1 MVCINPPNS
10 PSYQLAYFSIHTDNT
25 STTHPAHQPA
35 PSPLDLYVA
44 YLKGQ
49 YTADRLPNYD
59 KWPQV
64 KGKKYINLSL
74 LDKEGLRRQEAH
86 QYTKA
91 IFHGNISSIKHKKMK
106 MKNIAKTD
114 DGSILKG
121 RRRCILV
128 EGAPGVGKSTFAW
141 KLCEKWGNGK
151 ILQQYRV
158 MLLLRLREKRVR
170 EIKKDCDM
178 FRRCEPIAV
187 EGICRNGGE
196 GVFLLLDGWDELPEE
211 LRDKDSFFLDLI
223 QGQVLPEATV
233 LVTSRPHASEI
244 IVTECKDCV
253 FQHIQVAG
261 FTEENVQTFI
271 SSSVGDDSILLEDLQ
286 TYVSSYPHIE
296 SMMYNPLNAAIVV
309 EVYRNSYKEESTIP
323 KTMTELYS
331 SLIRS
336 LLLRYLKEHPVH
348 GRRKWSRRFRQFSD
362 LPSDVYQQFCKV
374 CRLAYEGITNRQQVI
389 FTDLPDD
396 FNSLDLMQCV
406 PELYVDEGAVLS
418 YNFLHLTIQEFL
430 AAYHVSLQSTQ
441 KKIEFFRNHQ
451 KAQRYQMVLKF
462 FAGLTNL
469 EDISDDELLP
479 LSSYEVHECIRIGTC
494 IGLSE
499 DARIGIGKRIKLAT
513 IHFLFETKPRIKML
527 NGLSKVM
534 FYRMSYT
541 SPFDSYVLGYIA
553 SLTTCSWKIVI
564 ECGSDCASAV
574 AMLAKGTLDPKH
586 DHLYLYPTEAL
597 PVSLCIEGTKDDRID
612 LSDFFKAHPSFLKR
626 IISLKLRYLGLNWHS
641 CEVFSESMSLIPH
654 LQVLDLGGN
663 SIGCTYKYDF
673 SPSSSSRSD
682 CSSPLDTLS
691 IDSSSSQLDSQ
702 LSSRSDSPA
711 SAVKLIDA
719 LKTQNTVELLNF
731 ASTNIGEPECEALAQ
746 WLSSP
751 TCSLRVLKIG
761 GNFLSCQSIQVLITS
776 LCQNCTFNELDIS
789 RSSISLEV
797 LPSLIQLPLLQL
809 DLTSCY
815 LGPEEM
821 CVIARALCGNS
832 KLEILELQKNPIR
845 DEGAREL
852 ADMLMQNKTLKHISL
867 NECEITEQGA
877 QALQNSLEHNDTL
890 LQLTLSSTSMEITDK
905 TIEYDAYYMHT
916 RNDY

>member
-1 MVCINPPNS
+1 M
-10 PSYQLAYFSIHTDNT
+10 
-25 STTHPAHQPA
+25 
-35 PSPLDLYVA
+35 
-44 YLKGQ
+44 
-49 YTADRLPNYD
+49 
-59 KWPQV
+59 

-91 IFHGNISSIKHKKMK
+91 MFHGRISSINPSKKME
-106 MKNIAKTD
+106 MEDIAKTD

-121 RRRCILV
+121 RRRCILI

-141 KLCEKWGNGK
+141 KLCEKWGKGK

-170 EIKKDCDM
+170 EIKRERDL

-187 EGICRNGGE
+187 EEMCHNDGE

-211 LRDKDSFFLDLI
+211 CRKKDSFFLDLI
-223 QGQVLPEATV
+223 QGQVLPDATV

-261 FTEENVQTFI
+261 FTEENVRAFI

-286 TYVSSYPHIE
+286 TYVSSYPHIK

-362 LPSDVYQQFCKV
+362 LPSDVYQQFCEV
-374 CRLAYEGITNRQQVI
+374 CRIAYEGITNRQQVI
-389 FTDLPDD
+389 FTDLADD

-430 AAYHVSLQSTQ
+430 AAYHVSLQSAQ
-441 KKIEFFRNHQ
+441 EKIEFFRNHQ
-451 KAQRYQMVLKF
+451 EAQSNQMVLKF

-469 EDISDDELLP
+469 EDIRDDELLYQ
-479 LSSYEVHECIRIGTC
+479 LKDTRID
-494 IGLSE
+494 LE
-499 DARIGIGKRIKLAT
+499 T

-527 NGLSKVM
+527 NGFSKVM
-534 FYRMSYT
+534 FCGLGYT
-541 SPFDSYVLGYIA
+541 SQFDSYVLGYIA
-553 SLTTCSWKIVI
+553 SLTTCSWIIVI
-564 ECGSDCASAV
+564 ECGSDRASVV
-574 AMLAKGTLDPKH
+574 AMLVKGTLDAKH
-586 DHLYLYPTEAL
+586 ENLYPAEGL
-597 PVSLCIEGTKDDRID
+597 PVSLNIEGGGSCGWDCTDF
-612 LSDFFKAHPSFLKR
+612 SYFFKAHPSFLKR
-626 IISLKLRYLGLNWHS
+626 IVSLKLYDIGLDGHS
-641 CEVFSESMSLIPH
+641 CEVFSKHMSLVPH
-654 LQVLDLGGN
+654 LQVLDLSRN
-663 SIGCTYKYDF
+663 DSIGYSQEYDY

-702 LSSRSDSPA
+702 LSSRSDYPT
-711 SAVKLIDA
+711 SAVKLINA
-719 LKTQNTVELLNF
+719 LKTQNTVKLLNF
-731 ASTNIGEPECEALAQ
+731 TVTNIGEPECEALAQ

-751 TCSLRVLKIG
+751 TCSLHVLHIG
-761 GNFLSCQSIQVLITS
+761 YNKLSFQATQVIITS
-776 LCQNCTFNELDIS
+776 LCQNCTLNELDIS
-789 RSSISLEV
+789 WSHNISLEL
-797 LPSLIQLPLLQL
+797 LPSLIQLPLLRLNLNQC
-809 DLTSCY
+809 D

-832 KLEILELQKNPIR
+832 KLEILELKDNTIKNEGAIALANTLMQLPLLRLNLDLCGLGPEEICVIARALCGNSKLEILQLQENPIR
-845 DEGAREL
+845 DEGAIAL
-852 ADMLMQNKTLKHISL
+852 ANTLMQNKTLKHIGL
-867 NECEITEQGA
+867 YKCEITEQGA
-877 QALQNSLEHNDTL
+877 QALQNSLEHNNTL
-890 LQLTLSSTSMEITDK
+890 LKLTLSSTSMKITDK
-905 TIEYDAYYMHT
+905 RILYGIYVPPPNEYYY
-916 RNDY
+916 Y

>member
-1 MVCINPPNS
+1 M
-10 PSYQLAYFSIHTDNT
+10 
-25 STTHPAHQPA
+25 
-35 PSPLDLYVA
+35 
-44 YLKGQ
+44 
-49 YTADRLPNYD
+49 
-59 KWPQV
+59 

-74 LDKEGLRRQEAH
+74 LDKEDLEQQEAH

-91 IFHGNISSIKHKKMK
+91 MFHGNISSIKHKKME
-106 MKNIAKTD
+106 MEDIAKTD
-114 DGSILKG
+114 DSSILKG
-121 RRRCILV
+121 RQRCILV

-141 KLCEKWGNGK
+141 KLCEKWGKGK

-170 EIKKDCDM
+170 EIKTDRDL
-178 FRRCEPIAV
+178 FRRCELIAV
-187 EGICRNGGE
+187 EEICRNGGE

-211 LRDKDSFFLDLI
+211 FREKDSFFLDLI

-233 LVTSRPHASEI
+233 LVNSRPHASEI
-244 IVTECKDCV
+244 IVTECKGCV

-261 FTEENVQTFI
+261 FTEENVQAFI
-271 SSSVGDDSILLEDLQ
+271 SSSVGENSKLLESLQ
-286 TYVSSYPHIE
+286 TYVSSYPHIK

-323 KTMTELYS
+323 KTMTELYY

-336 LLLRYLKEHPVH
+336 LLLRYLKGNPVL
-348 GRRKWSRRFRQFSD
+348 GKRRRTIRQFSD
-362 LPSDVYQQFCKV
+362 LPSDMYQQFCKV
-374 CRLAYEGITNRQQVI
+374 CRLAYEGITNHQQVI

-430 AAYHVSLQSTQ
+430 AAYHVSLQSAQ
-441 KKIEFFRNHQ
+441 EKIEFFRNHQ
-451 KAQRYQMVLKF
+451 KAQSNQMVLKF

-469 EDISDDELLP
+469 EDIRDDELLP
-479 LSSYEVHECIRIGTC
+479 QPSDDEYTCVHDTHIA
-494 IGLSE
+494 LV
-499 DARIGIGKRIKLAT
+499 T
-513 IHFLFETKPRIKML
+513 IHFLFEAKQRIKML
-527 NGLSKVM
+527 NALSKVTLDDIH
-534 FYRMSYT
+534 T
-541 SPFDSYVLGYIA
+541 SPFDCYVLGYIT
-553 SLTTCSWKIVI
+553 SLTTCSWKIEI
-564 ECGSDCASAV
+564 DCRISSASAV
-574 AMLAKGTLDPKH
+574 AMLVKGTLDPKH
-586 DHLYLYPTEAL
+586 ENLYLYPAEGL
-597 PVSLCIEGTKDDRID
+597 PVSLKIEGSGSECID

-626 IISLKLRYLGLNWHS
+626 IISLKLQDVGLDGHFL
-641 CEVFSESMSLIPH
+641 EVFSKSMSLIPH
-654 LQVLDLGGN
+654 LQVLDLN
-663 SIGCTYKYDF
+663 SNLSIGYSQEYDI
-673 SPSSSSRSD
+673 SPSSSSRSH

-702 LSSRSDSPA
+702 LSSRSDYPA

-719 LKTQNTVELLNF
+719 LKTQNTVKLLDF

-761 GNFLSCQSIQVLITS
+761 FNEPSFQIRILEIGGHFLSCQSIQVLITS
-776 LCQNCTFNELDIS
+776 LCQNCTLNELDIS
-789 RSSISLEV
+789 RSSISLEL

-809 DLTSCY
+809 DLTSCK

-832 KLEILELQKNPIR
+832 KLEILYIKNNPIR

-852 ADMLMQNKTLKHISL
+852 ADMLKQNKTLKYISL
-867 NECEITEQGA
+867 NKCEITEQGA
-877 QALQNSLEHNDTL
+877 QALQNSLEHNNTL
-890 LQLTLSSTSMEITDK
+890 LDLHLSSTSMEITDK
-905 TIEYDAYYMHT
+905 RIAYDTYYYNLYADP
-916 RNDY
+916 NDY

>member
-1 MVCINPPNS
+1 MASSEGKEV
-10 PSYQLAYFSIHTDNT
+10 YQS
-25 STTHPAHQPA
+25 
-35 PSPLDLYVA
+35 
-44 YLKGQ
+44 
-49 YTADRLPNYD
+49 
-59 KWPQV
+59 
-64 KGKKYINLSL
+64 LSL
-74 LDKEGLRRQEAH
+74 LDKEDLEQQEAH

-91 IFHGNISSIKHKKMK
+91 MFHGRISSINPNKKME
-106 MKNIAKTD
+106 MEDIAKTD

-141 KLCEKWGNGK
+141 KLCQKWGKGK

-170 EIKKDCDM
+170 GIEKDKDI

-196 GVFLLLDGWDELPEE
+196 GVFLLLEGWDELPEE
-211 LRDKDSFFLDLI
+211 LREEDSFFLDLI
-223 QGQVLPEATV
+223 QGQVLPDATV

-244 IVTECKDCV
+244 IVTECIDYV

-261 FTEENVQTFI
+261 FTEENVQAFI
-271 SSSVGDDSILLEDLQ
+271 SSSVGDDSKLLEGLQ

-309 EVYRNSYKEESTIP
+309 KVYRNSYKDESTIP

-336 LLLRYLKEHPVH
+336 LLLRYLKEHSVH
-348 GRRKWSRRFRQFSD
+348 GRRKWSRRLRQFSD
-362 LPSDVYQQFCKV
+362 LPSDVYQQFCEV
-374 CRLAYEGITNRQQVI
+374 CRIAYEGITNRQQVI

-396 FNSLDLMQCV
+396 FNSLDLMQYV
-406 PELYVDEGAVLS
+406 PELYVDKGAVPS

-430 AAYHVSLQSTQ
+430 AAYHVSLQSAQ
-441 KKIEFFRNHQ
+441 EKVEFFRNHQ
-451 KAQRYQMVLKF
+451 KAQSNQMVLKF

-479 LSSYEVHECIRIGTC
+479 QPSDIALT
-494 IGLSE
+494 
-499 DARIGIGKRIKLAT
+499 T
-513 IHFLFETKPRIKML
+513 IHFLFEAKQRIKML
-527 NGLSKVM
+527 NALSKVILNDR
-534 FYRMSYT
+534 YKVYVN
-541 SPFDSYVLGYIA
+541 PFDSYVLGYIA
-553 SLTTCSWKIVI
+553 SLTTCSWKIQI
-564 ECGSDCASAV
+564 DCRISSASAV
-574 AMLAKGTLDPKH
+574 AMLVKGTLDPKH
-586 DHLYLYPTEAL
+586 ENLYLYPAEAL
-597 PVSLCIEGTKDDRID
+597 PVSLRIEGGGCCGWDCTD
-612 LSDFFKAHPSFLKR
+612 LSYFFKAHPSFLKR
-626 IISLKLRYLGLNWHS
+626 IISLKLQDMGLDGHFL
-641 CEVFSESMSLIPH
+641 EVFSKSMSLIPH
-654 LQVLDLGGN
+654 LQVLDLN
-663 SIGCTYKYDF
+663 SNLSIGYSQEYDI
-673 SPSSSSRSD
+673 SPSSSSRSH

-702 LSSRSDSPA
+702 LSSRSDYPA

-719 LKTQNTVELLNF
+719 LKTQNTVKLLDF
-731 ASTNIGEPECEALAQ
+731 SDTNIGEPECEALAQ

-761 GNFLSCQSIQVLITS
+761 VNELSIRFHILEFGGNFLSCQSIQVLITS
-776 LCQNCTFNELDIS
+776 LCQNCTLNELDIS
-789 RSSISLEV
+789 RSSISLEL

-809 DLTSCY
+809 DLTSCK

-832 KLEILELQKNPIR
+832 KLEILYIKNNPIR

-852 ADMLMQNKTLKHISL
+852 ADMLMQNKTLKYISL
-867 NECEITEQGA
+867 NKCEITEQGA

-890 LQLTLSSTSMEITDK
+890 LHLHLSETSIDK
-905 TIEYDAYYMHT
+905 RIAYDIYYYNLYADP
-916 RNDY
+916 NDY

>member
-1 MVCINPPNS
+1 MFVLTLTESFSSQCCENPS
-10 PSYQLAYFSIHTDNT
+10 L
-25 STTHPAHQPA
+25 
-35 PSPLDLYVA
+35 SPLDHYVA
-44 YLKGQ
+44 YLKDVYKHEQ
-49 YTADRLPNYD
+49 FPVYN
-59 KWPQV
+59 KWPHV
-64 KGKKYINLSL
+64 EGKKFINLSL
-74 LDKEGLRRQEAH
+74 LSKHRITPQESH

-91 IFHGNISSIKHKKMK
+91 MFHGNISSIDPNKKME
-106 MKNIAKTD
+106 MEDIAETD

-141 KLCEKWGNGK
+141 KLCEKWGKGK

-170 EIKKDCDM
+170 EIKTDRDV

-211 LRDKDSFFLDLI
+211 LCEEDSFFLDLI
-223 QGQVLPEATV
+223 QGQVLPDATV

-261 FTEENVQTFI
+261 FTEENIQAFI
-271 SSSVGDDSILLEDLQ
+271 SSSVGDDSKLLEGLQ
-286 TYVSSYPHIE
+286 TYVSSYPHIK

-336 LLLRYLKEHPVH
+336 LLLRYLKEHSVH
-348 GRRKWSRRFRQFSD
+348 GTRKWRRRFRQFSD

-374 CRLAYEGITNRQQVI
+374 CRLAYEGITKHQQVI

-430 AAYHVSLQSTQ
+430 AAYHVSLQTAQ
-441 KKIEFFRNHQ
+441 EKIEFFQKHQ
-451 KAQRYQMVLKF
+451 KAQSNQMVLKF

-469 EDISDDELLP
+469 DDISDDELLSI
-479 LSSYEVHECIRIGTC
+479 SSDDEENDEYKHIELE
-494 IGLSE
+494 
-499 DARIGIGKRIKLAT
+499 T
-513 IHFLFETKPRIKML
+513 IHFLFEAKQRIKML
-527 NGLSKVM
+527 NALSKVIFDDDDDGFM
-534 FYRMSYT
+534 DV

-553 SLTTCSWKIVI
+553 SLTTCSWKIQI
-564 ECGSDCASAV
+564 AYGSDRASAV
-574 AMLAKGTLDPKH
+574 TMLVKGTLDPKH
-586 DHLYLYPTEAL
+586 ENLYLYPAEAL
-597 PVSLCIEGTKDDRID
+597 PVSLKID
-612 LSDFFKAHPSFLKR
+612 GANSSGEFELSDFFKAHPSFLKR
-626 IISLKLRYLGLNWHS
+626 IICLKLEYVGLDGHS
-641 CEVFSESMSLIPH
+641 CEVFSESNCMSLIPH
-654 LQVLDLGGN
+654 LEVLSLSLND
-663 SIGCTYKYDF
+663 IGSTQKCD
-673 SPSSSSRSD
+673 
-682 CSSPLDTLS
+682 
-691 IDSSSSQLDSQ
+691 ISSSSQP
-702 LSSRSDSPA
+702 LSSRSDSSA

-719 LKTQNTVELLNF
+719 LETQNTVKSLNF
-731 ASTNIGEPECEALAQ
+731 TITNIGELECEALAQ
-746 WLSSP
+746 WLSSS
-751 TCSLRVLKIG
+751 TCSLHVLYIG
-761 GNFLSCQSIQVLITS
+761 LNGLSCQATQVLITS
-776 LCQNCTFNELDIS
+776 LCQNCTLNELDIS
-789 RSSISLEV
+789 QSHISLEL

-809 DLTSCY
+809 NLDDCN

-832 KLEILELQKNPIR
+832 KLEILQLEDNPIR
-845 DEGAREL
+845 DEGAIAL
-852 ADMLMQNKTLKHISL
+852 ADMLMQNKTLKDIGL
-867 NECEITEQGA
+867 LGCEITEQGA
-877 QALQNSLEHNDTL
+877 QALQNSLEHNNTL
-890 LQLTLSSTSMEITDK
+890 LKLSLYETSIEINDQRIRYK
-905 TIEYDAYYMHT
+905 EVDDASPAPPNEYD
-916 RNDY
+916 DY

>member
-1 MVCINPPNS
+1 M
-10 PSYQLAYFSIHTDNT
+10 
-25 STTHPAHQPA
+25 
-35 PSPLDLYVA
+35 
-44 YLKGQ
+44 
-49 YTADRLPNYD
+49 
-59 KWPQV
+59 

-74 LDKEGLRRQEAH
+74 LDKEDLEQQEAH

-91 IFHGNISSIKHKKMK
+91 MFHGRISSINPNKKME
-106 MKNIAKTD
+106 MEDIAKTD

-141 KLCEKWGNGK
+141 KLCRKWGKGK

-170 EIKKDCDM
+170 GIEKDKDI

-211 LRDKDSFFLDLI
+211 LREEDSFFLDLI

-244 IVTECKDCV
+244 IVTECIDYV

-261 FTEENVQTFI
+261 FTEENVQAFI
-271 SSSVGDDSILLEDLQ
+271 SSSVGDDSKLLEGLQ

-309 EVYRNSYKEESTIP
+309 KVYRNSYKEESTIP

-336 LLLRYLKEHPVH
+336 LLLRYLKEHSVH

-374 CRLAYEGITNRQQVI
+374 CRIAYEGIANDQQVI
-389 FTDLPDD
+389 FTDLADD

-406 PELYVDEGAVLS
+406 PELYVDEGAVPS
-418 YNFLHLTIQEFL
+418 YNFVHLTIQEFL
-430 AAYHVSLQSTQ
+430 AAYHVSLQSAQ
-441 KKIEFFRNHQ
+441 EKVEFFRNHQ
-451 KAQRYQMVLKF
+451 EAQSYQMVLKF

-479 LSSYEVHECIRIGTC
+479 QPSDDEYTRTSME
-494 IGLSE
+494 
-499 DARIGIGKRIKLAT
+499 T
-513 IHFLFETKPRIKML
+513 IHLLFEAKQRIKML
-527 NGLSKVM
+527 NALSKVILEDR
-534 FYRMSYT
+534 YKVYVN
-541 SPFDSYVLGYIA
+541 PFDSYVLGYIA
-553 SLTTCSWKIVI
+553 SLTTCSWKIEI
-564 ECGSDCASAV
+564 KFASDSASVV

-586 DHLYLYPTEAL
+586 ENLYLYPAEAL
-597 PVSLCIEGTKDDRID
+597 PISLKIVDSWFEGCSD
-612 LSDFFKAHPSFLKR
+612 LSDVFKAHPSFLKR
-626 IISLKLRYLGLNWHS
+626 IISLKLWYLGLNWHF
-641 CEVFSESMSLIPH
+641 CEVFSKSMSLIPH
-654 LQVLDLGGN
+654 LQVLNLRSS
-663 SIGCTYKYDF
+663 SIESTQEYDF
-673 SPSSSSRSD
+673 PSNSSSRSD

-719 LKTQNTVELLNF
+719 LKTQNTVKLLDF
-731 ASTNIGEPECEALAQ
+731 GDTDVGGPECEALAQ

-751 TCSLRVLKIG
+751 TCSLYILNG
-761 GNFLSCQSIQVLITS
+761 LNFQATQVIITS
-776 LCQNCTFNELDIS
+776 LCQNCTLSELGIS
-789 RSSISLEV
+789 HSRISLEL
-797 LPSLIQLPLLQL
+797 LPSLIQLPLMRL
-809 DLTSCY
+809 DLGFCD

-821 CVIARALCGNS
+821 CAIARALCGNS
-832 KLEILELQKNPIR
+832 KLEVLELANNPIR
-845 DEGAREL
+845 DEGGIAL
-852 ADMLMQNKTLKHISL
+852 ADTLMQNKTLKYIDLSV
-867 NECEITEQGA
+867 CEITEQGA
-877 QALQNSLEHNDTL
+877 QALQNSLEHNNTL
-890 LQLTLSSTSMEITDK
+890 LELGLPNTSMEITDRRIK
-905 TIEYDAYYMHT
+905 YGYFFVCLPVLPLMNTMIT
-916 RNDY
+916 NN

>member
-1 MVCINPPNS
+1 MFVLTLTESFSSQCCENPS
-10 PSYQLAYFSIHTDNT
+10 L
-25 STTHPAHQPA
+25 
-35 PSPLDLYVA
+35 SPLDHYVA
-44 YLKGQ
+44 YLKDVYKHEQ
-49 YTADRLPNYD
+49 FPVYN
-59 KWPQV
+59 KWPHV
-64 KGKKYINLSL
+64 EGKKFINLSL
-74 LDKEGLRRQEAH
+74 LSKHRITPQESH

-91 IFHGNISSIKHKKMK
+91 MFHGNISSIDPNKKME
-106 MKNIAKTD
+106 MEDIAETD

-121 RRRCILV
+121 RQRCILV

-141 KLCEKWGNGK
+141 KLCEKWGKGK

-170 EIKKDCDM
+170 EIKTDRDV

-211 LRDKDSFFLDLI
+211 LREEDSFFLDLI
-223 QGQVLPEATV
+223 QGQVLPDATV

-261 FTEENVQTFI
+261 FTEENIQAFI
-271 SSSVGDDSILLEDLQ
+271 SSSVGDDSKLLEGLQ

-362 LPSDVYQQFCKV
+362 LPSDVYQQFCEV
-374 CRLAYEGITNRQQVI
+374 CRIAYEGITNRQQVI
-389 FTDLPDD
+389 FTDLADD

-430 AAYHVSLQSTQ
+430 AAYHVSLQSAQ
-441 KKIEFFRNHQ
+441 EKIEFFRNHQ
-451 KAQRYQMVLKF
+451 EAQSNQMVLKF

-469 EDISDDELLP
+469 EDIRDDELLP
-479 LSSYEVHECIRIGTC
+479 QPSDDEYTYVHDTHIA
-494 IGLSE
+494 LV
-499 DARIGIGKRIKLAT
+499 T
-513 IHFLFETKPRIKML
+513 IHFLFEAKQRIKML
-527 NGLSKVM
+527 NALSKVTLDDIH
-534 FYRMSYT
+534 T
-541 SPFDSYVLGYIA
+541 SPFDCYVLGYIA
-553 SLTTCSWKIVI
+553 SLTTCSWKIEI
-564 ECGSDCASAV
+564 HCGSDGASVV
-574 AMLAKGTLDPKH
+574 AMLVKGTLNPKH
-586 DHLYLYPTEAL
+586 ENLYLYPAEAL
-597 PVSLCIEGTKDDRID
+597 PVSLDINGSGSEGCSD

-626 IISLKLRYLGLNWHS
+626 IISLKLQDMGLDGHFL
-641 CEVFSESMSLIPH
+641 EVFSKSMSLIPH
-654 LQVLDLGGN
+654 LQVLDLN
-663 SIGCTYKYDF
+663 SNHSIGYSQEYDI
-673 SPSSSSRSD
+673 PPNSSSRSH

-702 LSSRSDSPA
+702 LSSRSDYPA

-719 LKTQNTVELLNF
+719 LKTQNTVKLLDF
-731 ASTNIGEPECEALAQ
+731 SDTNIGEPECEALAL

-751 TCSLRVLKIG
+751 TCSLRVLKIGVNELCIRFHILEFG

-776 LCQNCTFNELDIS
+776 LCQNCTLNELDIS
-789 RSSISLEV
+789 RSSISLEL

-809 DLTSCY
+809 DLTSCK

-832 KLEILELQKNPIR
+832 KLEIVYIKGNVAVYKVLNLEMLLYKVRWHVSTVKECNLI
-845 DEGAREL
+845 AR
-852 ADMLMQNKTLKHISL
+852 S
-867 NECEITEQGA
+867 
-877 QALQNSLEHNDTL
+877 
-890 LQLTLSSTSMEITDK
+890 
-905 TIEYDAYYMHT
+905 
-916 RNDY
+916 